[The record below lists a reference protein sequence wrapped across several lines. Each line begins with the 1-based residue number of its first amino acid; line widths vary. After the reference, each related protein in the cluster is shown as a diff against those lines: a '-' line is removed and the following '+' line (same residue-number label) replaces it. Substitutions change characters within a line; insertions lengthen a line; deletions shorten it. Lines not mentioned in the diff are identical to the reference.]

1 MKKEIKHTQKNPRP
15 MPKRLNNTV
24 FMTYFENLRDEKVT
38 HIRELITVSGTG
50 LFIWVNVIIVFT
62 VSSQTKHFL
71 WTLHKHMRCWLIN
84 KTMLYKL
91 QDVFY
96 DVLDY
101 LGCTWTNWH
110 WNQIFMTTDTTTVC
124 TNLAHPKITS
134 HSCTQN

>member
-62 VSSQTKHFL
+62 VSSQTTHFL

-84 KTMLYKL
+84 KTMLYKFAGCIL
-91 QDVFY
+91 WRIGLFGLHVDELTLEPDFY
-96 DVLDY
+96 DY
-101 LGCTWTNWH
+101 WH
-110 WNQIFMTTDTTTVC
+110 YYCMHKSRT
-124 TNLAHPKITS
+124 P
-134 HSCTQN
+134 